1 LFYISRVLSK
11 VENNNSNNT
20 EETNSFSIPSDIFL
34 GNEINNKQTKNNEQF
49 RTMLEA
55 IEKNRNSENNNNNNN
70 NQSQSFLSNKIEREM
85 NQVRL
90 QSLEQEIENL
100 QSVLLK
106 EKHQNYLLSTELD
119 RLLQVNQQLQQEKG
133 ETTLEGELEEKES
146 SSAVV
151 PPPFTA
157 PTRRRNEKQVL
168 SSDLLHSVDN
178 LLKELNRDVVFPAPM
193 AESLQNNENFKY
205 LKKKYTMIKDR
216 SRIETER
223 FLLFLQQY
231 EKEQQGREGPKQLKE
246 TIQKLSRELAQK
258 KELVQSL
265 QESKKSDQN
274 TLELFKNEIRSLEE
288 KLTRLQTTL
297 QIREQTIKDS
307 RNKNELLQQQ
317 LINQFAAPPNST
329 EHNSSLYKM
338 TQAEMI
344 AR

>member
-20 EETNSFSIPSDIFL
+20 EETNSFSIPSDILL

>member
-1 LFYISRVLSK
+1 
-11 VENNNSNNT
+11 
-20 EETNSFSIPSDIFL
+20 
-34 GNEINNKQTKNNEQF
+34 
-49 RTMLEA
+49 MLEA
-55 IEKNRNSENNNNNNN
+55 IEKNRNSENNNNN

-100 QSVLLK
+100 QTVLLK

-133 ETTLEGELEEKES
+133 EPTLEGELEEKES
-146 SSAVV
+146 SSTAVV
-151 PPPFTA
+151 PSPFTA